1 MVIVAS
7 YTAILAL
14 QTMPENMKTS
24 KAAEKRYRLPN
35 GNYPTVWVRWD
46 PMKIWNK
53 ILDFRDQK
61 FSQGKNENPGG
72 VQI

>member
-1 MVIVAS
+1 MVIVER

-14 QTMPENMKTS
+14 RTMPETWKQ
-24 KAAEKRYRLPN
+24 ARQPERYRLPN